1 MKENSV
7 IETGK
12 QCLRDE
18 AQAILLML
26 DNIDE
31 NFEKAVD
38 LIYNCKGK
46 CVVTGVGKSGHIG
59 RKIAATLASTGTPA
73 FFLNPLDAYHGDL
86 GMVSCDDVIVA
97 ISYSGNTDELLRIIP
112 TLLDCRVPIIGISGD
127 SNSLLAQYSTVHLNI
142 FVERE
147 ADALNLAP
155 TTSTTVT
162 LVMGDA
168 LACALEQKR
177 NFQPEDF
184 ARFHPGGSLGRRL
197 LTKVKSLTRTS
208 DLPVLFKQTI
218 IQDALPIIS
227 NGQIGLAVV
236 IEGNKILGVVSDGD
250 IRRELQASG
259 KDSFSKSVS
268 EIMTK
273 TPIKI
278 SEMASLSEA
287 ENIFKAT
294 KRNILVV
301 VNENN
306 DFVGLLNYND
316 L

>member
-18 AQAILLML
+18 AEAILLML

>member
-1 MKENSV
+1 MSEKSIVE
-7 IETGK
+7 IGK

-18 AQAILLML
+18 AAAILATL
-26 DNIDE
+26 DRIDN

-38 LIYNCKGK
+38 IIHSCKGK
-46 CVVTGVGKSGHIG
+46 CIVTGVGKSGHIG

-86 GMVSCDDVIVA
+86 GMVSNEDVVVA

-112 TLLDCRVPIIGISGD
+112 TLLERQVPIVGISGD
-127 SNSLLAQYSTVHLNI
+127 SNSLLSQYSTIHLNI
-142 FVERE
+142 FVDRE

-177 NFQPEDF
+177 HFRPEDF

-208 DLPVLFKQTI
+208 DLPILSKQTV
-218 IQDALPIIS
+218 IQEALPIITS
-227 NGQIGLAVV
+227 GQIGLAVV
-236 IEGNKILGVVSDGD
+236 VEGNKVLGVVSDGD
-250 IRRELQASG
+250 IRRALQTSG
-259 KDSFSKSVS
+259 KDSFSMSVN

-273 TPIKI
+273 TPIMV
-278 SEMASLSEA
+278 SEMASLTEA

-306 DFVGLLNYND
+306 DFVGILNYND

>member
-1 MKENSV
+1 MKSFSV
-7 IETGK
+7 IEIGK
-12 QCLRDE
+12 QCLQDE
-18 AQAILLML
+18 AEAILSMHK
-26 DNIDE
+26 NINE
-31 NFEKAVD
+31 NFVKAVD

-112 TLLDCRVPIIGISGD
+112 TLLDRRVPIIGISGD